1 MLRDIAEWWS
11 RLPVAA
17 RRYIVFQS
25 LTIPVL
31 FTWILVPYLMLA
43 TGLSVAEAG
52 IVLTVA
58 SAIAA
63 ILNAIVGRV
72 LDRAEP
78 VVFIAL
84 ISFVEGATYL
94 VYMYGFLAGIVLLI
108 IVAAVVERL
117 ARGFYPVYAV
127 YEYDAYPEEF
137 REKAFALHNLVP
149 YLVQLATYLVIGY
162 VLAVLSDS
170 LYAQIASLGMFA
182 LASMA
187 LGFLA
192 LTWLPRIG
200 ARRIE
205 VSQPLLL
212 QRIPRTFI
220 RMGLAMIVFG
230 IAFELCQPLVVANL
244 FIEIARNPLLGL
256 ALYETFA
263 ALPVVIVSPLI
274 LRIDRRYGVVLLVLG
289 MGLIA
294 LADLLLGF
302 SYRVEVALLAAIV
315 ASSGYALMDPF
326 FMNVL
331 FSTIPKEHRGTL
343 LGSLAAIRR
352 LVGIA
357 MPAIAGL
364 TAEIN
369 NHLPFIL
376 AAIMIIFSMGL
387 ILSAAKPHYE
397 EHRLTD
403 EQNTWR

>member
-1 MLRDIAEWWS
+1 MLLKDIAEWWN

-17 RRYIVFQS
+17 KRYIAFQAF
-25 LTIPVL
+25 TIPVL
-31 FTWILVPYLMLA
+31 FAWILVPYLMLA
-43 TGLSVAEAG
+43 TGLTVAEAG

-63 ILNAIVGRV
+63 VVNIIIGRV

-78 VVFIAL
+78 VMFIAL
-84 ISFVEGATYL
+84 ISFIEGVAYL
-94 VYMYGFLAGIVLLI
+94 VYMYGFLASIVLLV
-108 IVAAVVERL
+108 VAAAVIERL

-127 YEYDAYPEEF
+127 YEYDVYPEEI

-149 YLVQLATYLVIGY
+149 YLVQLATYPVIGY
-162 VLAVLSDS
+162 VLAVLTSNLS
-170 LYAQIASLGMFA
+170 AQIASLCVFA
-182 LASMA
+182 SASIT

-192 LTWLPRIG
+192 LVWLPRIG
-200 ARRIE
+200 VRRIE

-212 QRIPRTFI
+212 RRIPRAFI
-220 RMGLAMIVFG
+220 KISLAMIVFG
-230 IAFELCQPLVVANL
+230 IAFELCQPLIVANL

-274 LRIDRRYGVVLLVLG
+274 LRIDRRYGVALLALG

-302 SYRVEVALLAAIV
+302 SYRVEIALLAAIV

-326 FMNVL
+326 FMDVL
-331 FSTIPKEHRGTL
+331 FSTIPEDYRGTL

-352 LVGIA
+352 LVGIV
-357 MPAIAGL
+357 MPAIAGFI
-364 TAEIN
+364 AEIN
-369 NHLPFIL
+369 AHLPFIL
-376 AAIMIIFSMGL
+376 AAIIVVFSMSL
-387 ILSAAKPHYE
+387 TLNVAKPRYSK
-397 EHRLTD
+397 L
-403 EQNTWR
+403 